1 MAETQHG
8 ASLRA
13 DAPKSP
19 LKLIGLLV
27 GAAALVAIVAM
38 PQPAGLSVA
47 GQHMLGIF
55 VFAVVIWMTEAV
67 DYAASAIML
76 MALITFLLGVAPD
89 PAHPE
94 RALGTG
100 PALAAALDG
109 FTNPAVALIA
119 ASLVI
124 AAAMA
129 ITGLDRRVAFKVISL
144 LGTSR
149 SRLLIGTIVVMAVLA
164 FFIPTASARVAC
176 LTPIILGLIAA
187 FGIDKKSRVAGML
200 MMAICYLALIW
211 AMGIATGAAQNVY
224 VNALMERTIHVR
236 ISWLDWLIVGA
247 PFSFTLS
254 VALYFLLMR
263 MMAPRPNEILPGEA
277 RAEAGDV
284 ANGPEKLRP
293 EKLEPEK
300 LGPMTADEIKLLI
313 FSVVLLGFWATE
325 KKLHDF
331 DSSAVAIA
339 AVAIMFLPR
348 LGVLKWSQV
357 QARVPWGILILGV
370 LKWSQVQARVP
381 WGILIQLGV
390 GVGLG
395 TALLK
400 TGAAAW
406 LASYVVA
413 VFGVQHLSI
422 FAILAVLWLFLI
434 IIHLGFA
441 SGAAMATTMIPVM
454 ISMLQQTQLPVQ
466 KIAGVTML
474 LTFVT
479 SVGWILPINGPQ
491 NMLAYGTGTF
501 EARDFIR
508 VGIVLTVIAYALL
521 LVFAATYWRWLGYT

>member
-1 MAETQHG
+1 MSDTQHAVASG
-8 ASLRA
+8 AAS
-13 DAPKSP
+13 PGVKSAGTQQTSIKFWG
-19 LKLIGLLV
+19 LLIGV
-27 GAAALVAIVAM
+27 AALAAVIAM

-47 GQHMLGIF
+47 GQYMLGIF
-55 VFAVVIWMTEAV
+55 AFAVIIWMTEAV
-67 DYAASAIML
+67 EYAASSIML
-76 MALITFLLGVAPD
+76 MALMAFLLGRAPD

-94 RALGTG
+94 QALGTG
-100 PALAAALDG
+100 AALSVTLDG

-124 AAAMA
+124 AAAMT

-176 LTPIILGLIAA
+176 LTPIILGLISA

-200 MMAICYLALIW
+200 MMSICYLSLIW

-224 VNALMERTIHVR
+224 VNALMERTIHTR
-236 ISWLDWLIVGA
+236 ISWVDWLIVGA
-247 PFSFTLS
+247 PFSLALS
-254 VALYFLLMR
+254 VALYFVLMK
-263 MMAPRPNEILPGEA
+263 MMAPKADEISAGGT
-277 RAEAGDV
+277 EAGSDNIPL
-284 ANGPEKLRP
+284 A
-293 EKLEPEK
+293 PEK
-300 LGPMTADEIKLLI
+300 LGPMTPGEIKLLI

-325 KKLHDF
+325 KKLHNF
-331 DSSAVAIA
+331 DSSAVAVA
-339 AVAIMFLPR
+339 AVALMFVPGI
-348 LGVLKWSQV
+348 GVLKW
-357 QARVPWGILILGV
+357 P
-370 LKWSQVQARVP
+370 QVQARVP

-406 LASYVVA
+406 LASYVVT
-413 VFGVQHLSI
+413 VFDVQHLSV

-434 IIHLGFA
+434 VVHLGFA

-454 ISMLQQTQLPVQ
+454 ISMLQQTQLPIQ
-466 KIAGVTML
+466 KIAGITML
-474 LTFVT
+474 LSFVT

-508 VGIVLTVIAYALL
+508 VGLVLTVIAYVMLL
-521 LVFAATYWRWLGYT
+521 AFAATYWRWLGYT

>member
-8 ASLRA
+8 ASLSA

-38 PQPAGLSVA
+38 PQPVGLSVA

-100 PALAAALDG
+100 AALAAALDG

-149 SRLLIGTIVVMAVLA
+149 SRLLLGTIVVMAVLA

-200 MMAICYLALIW
+200 MMAIVYLSLIW

-224 VNALMERTIHVR
+224 VNALMERTIHVQ
-236 ISWLDWLIVGA
+236 ISWLDWLAVGA
-247 PFSFTLS
+247 PFSIVLS

-263 MMAPRPNEILPGEA
+263 MMAPRPGEA
-277 RAEAGDV
+277 LPEEASAAAGGT
-284 ANGPEKLRP
+284 ANGPGKLG
-293 EKLEPEK
+293 PEK

-325 KKLHDF
+325 KKLHNF

-348 LGVLKWSQV
+348 
-357 QARVPWGILILGV
+357 LGV

-413 VFGVQHLSI
+413 VFDVQHLSI

-508 VGIVLTVIAYALL
+508 VGIVLTVIAYVLL

>member
-1 MAETQHG
+1 MSDTQHAVASG
-8 ASLRA
+8 AASSGARSA
-13 DAPKSP
+13 GTQKTSI
-19 LKLIGLLV
+19 KFWGLLV
-27 GAAALVAIVAM
+27 GIAALAAIIAM

-55 VFAVVIWMTEAV
+55 AFAVIIWMTEAV
-67 DYAASAIML
+67 EYAASSIML
-76 MALITFLLGVAPD
+76 MALMAFLLGFAPD

-100 PALAAALDG
+100 AALSVTLDG

-129 ITGLDRRVAFKVISL
+129 ITGLDRRLAFKVISL

-176 LTPIILGLIAA
+176 LTPIILGLISA

-200 MMAICYLALIW
+200 MMSICYLSLIW

-224 VNALMERTIHVR
+224 VNALMERAIHTR
-236 ISWLDWLIVGA
+236 ISWADWLIVGA
-247 PFSFTLS
+247 PFSLALS
-254 VALYFLLMR
+254 VALYFLLMK
-263 MMAPRPNEILPGEA
+263 MMAPRPGEVLTGEA
-277 RAEAGDV
+277 GGTTAGND
-284 ANGPEKLRP
+284 NIPPSPEQ
-293 EKLEPEK
+293 
-300 LGPMTADEIKLLI
+300 LGPMTPDEIKLLI

-331 DSSAVAIA
+331 DSSTVAVA
-339 AVAIMFLPR
+339 AVALMFVP
-348 LGVLKWSQV
+348 GIGMLKW
-357 QARVPWGILILGV
+357 A
-370 LKWSQVQARVP
+370 QVQARVP

-406 LASYVVA
+406 LASYVVT
-413 VFGVQHLSI
+413 VFDVQHLSV

-434 IIHLGFA
+434 VVHLGFA

-454 ISMLQQTQLPVQ
+454 ISMLQETQLPVQ
-466 KIAGVTML
+466 KIAGITML
-474 LTFVT
+474 LSFVT

-508 VGIVLTVIAYALL
+508 VGLVLTVIAYVMLL
-521 LVFAATYWRWLGYT
+521 AFAATYWRWLGYT

>member
-1 MAETQHG
+1 MSGQHDRLG
-8 ASLRA
+8 RAMPKSAVAASDTPIPAPARA
-13 DAPKSP
+13 AKSP
-19 LKLIGLLV
+19 LQLSGLLI
-27 GAAALVAIVAM
+27 GAAALVAIIAM

-55 VFAVVIWMTEAV
+55 AFAVIIWMTEAV
-67 DYAASAIML
+67 EYAASSIML
-76 MALITFLLGVAPD
+76 LALIAFLLGIAPD

-100 PALAAALDG
+100 AALSAALDG

-144 LGTSR
+144 IGTSR
-149 SRLLIGTIVVMAVLA
+149 SSILVGTIIVMAVLA

-176 LTPIILGLIAA
+176 LTPIILGMIAA
-187 FGIDKKSRVAGML
+187 FGIDKKSRFAGML
-200 MMAICYLALIW
+200 MMAICYLSLIW

-236 ISWLDWLIVGA
+236 ISWIDWLIVGA
-247 PFSFTLS
+247 PFSAALS
-254 VALYFLLMR
+254 IALYFLLMR
-263 MMAPRPNEILPGEA
+263 MMAPRPDEAEAAHGDIA
-277 RAEAGDV
+277 RA
-284 ANGPEKLRP
+284 
-293 EKLEPEK
+293 PEK
-300 LGPMTADEIKLLI
+300 LGPMTADEIKLLV
-313 FSVVLLGFWATE
+313 FALVLLGFWATE
-325 KKLHDF
+325 NKLHTI
-331 DSSAVAIA
+331 DSSSVAIA
-339 AVAIMFLPR
+339 AVALMFLPGI
-348 LGVLKWSQV
+348 GVLSW
-357 QARVPWGILILGV
+357 P
-370 LKWSQVQARVP
+370 QVQARVP

-413 VFGVQHLSI
+413 VFDVKHLSV

-434 IIHLGFA
+434 VIHLGFA

-454 ISMLQQTQLPVQ
+454 ISMLQQTALQAE

-508 VGIVLTVIAYALL
+508 TGLVLTAIAYAMLL
-521 LVFAATYWRWLGYT
+521 AFAATYWRWLGYT

>member
-1 MAETQHG
+1 MSQTQHG
-8 ASLRA
+8 ASLPA
-13 DAPKSP
+13 DASRSP

-27 GAAALVAIVAM
+27 GVAALVAIIAM

-94 RALGTG
+94 HALGTG
-100 PALAAALDG
+100 AALAAALDG

-124 AAAMA
+124 AVAMA

-144 LGTSR
+144 VGTSR
-149 SRLLIGTIVVMAVLA
+149 SRLLIGTIVVMVVLA

-187 FGIDKKSRVAGML
+187 CGIDKKSRVAGML
-200 MMAICYLALIW
+200 MMAICYLSLIW

-224 VNALMERTIHVR
+224 VNALMERTIHVQ
-236 ISWLDWLIVGA
+236 ISWLDWLAVGA
-247 PFSFTLS
+247 PFSIALS
-254 VALYFLLMR
+254 IVLYFLLMR
-263 MMAPRPNEILPGEA
+263 MMAPKPGEILSGGANVAGVAPG
-277 RAEAGDV
+277 
-284 ANGPEKLRP
+284 
-293 EKLEPEK
+293 PEK
-300 LGPMTADEIKLLI
+300 LGPMTLDEIKLLI
-313 FSVVLLGFWATE
+313 FAVVLLGFWATE
-325 KKLHDF
+325 KKLHNF

-348 LGVLKWSQV
+348 V
-357 QARVPWGILILGV
+357 GV

-413 VFGVQHLSI
+413 VFDVQHLSI

-434 IIHLGFA
+434 VIHLGFA
-441 SGAAMATTMIPVM
+441 SGAAMATTMIPVI

-479 SVGWILPINGPQ
+479 SIGWILPINGPQ

-508 VGIVLTVIAYALL
+508 VGIVLTAIAYVLL